1 MSSKLITPPD
11 IHPGGVLVIN
21 ASQSELI
28 TLILWLKSV
37 PDVYSL
43 HLYNEHMNDLNW
55 LRRVLTAVD
64 HVLLCDS
71 GGDITDIVLQ
81 SGVSVTKFG
90 PGTDYNFAVDYFLAN
105 RSH

>member
-1 MSSKLITPPD
+1 MSSKLVTPPD
-11 IHPGGVLVIN
+11 LHTGGILVIN
-21 ASQSELI
+21 ASQSELV

-37 PDVYSL
+37 PDIYTL

-55 LRRVLTAVD
+55 LRRALTVVD

-71 GGDITDIVLQ
+71 DEDITDIVSQ
-81 SGVSVTKFG
+81 SGATVTKFG

-105 RSH
+105 RSQ